1 MLDLAIDSRVFIQTE
16 LDAALQELDMIFNTE
31 NTELIGYPNYGT
43 NFEYYL
49 WQLSPSPN
57 ALKDYITSKIN
68 DSSFFLSKMKK
79 DIFVDILSGKYRYI
93 YYVRITLIDQFG
105 NSGQR
110 EYQFR

>member
-1 MLDLAIDSRVFIQTE
+1 MLDLAIDSRVFIDNE
-16 LDAALQELDMIFNTE
+16 LDAALQELDLIFNTE

-57 ALKDYITSKIN
+57 ALKDYINSKIN
-68 DSSFFLSKMKK
+68 ESSFFLNNMKK
-79 DIFVDILSGKYRYI
+79 DIYVEVLNGKFRYI
-93 YYVRITLIDQFG
+93 YYVKITLIDSFG
-105 NSGQR
+105 NSGTR